1 MKRYRDER
9 GKLTKSIDEIAA
21 QTREEATAYYIDGA
35 RYLYGGRE
43 YVLHLRDDQT
53 ADGNKTPVAHFESA
67 DGYNLYTAPE
77 KLGTFLPDIASDGLE
92 ITRI

>member
-21 QTREEATAYYIDGA
+21 ETRAEATAYYIDGG
-35 RYLYGGRE
+35 RYLYAGRE

-67 DGYNLYTAPE
+67 DGYSLYTAPE